1 MNSDSGGI
9 AALLLLADGRFPAGG
24 HVHSGGAEA
33 ALVDGRLDGPRAL
46 AAYAVGRLHTTG
58 LVDAALTAA
67 AVLRLAVD
75 CDPRGCG
82 PGRTLRLLDAEA
94 DARLTMAP
102 LRESSRRLGRQLIRA
117 ATGCWPGPAV
127 EAAAAVHPAGPH
139 QMVALGAVAHAA
151 GIGALDAARL
161 SLHHTLTTPL
171 QAALR
176 LGGLDPYAVA
186 GLAASLAP
194 VVDQVATEAALA
206 GEGPVDELPCLVG
219 PLTEIAAVEHVARR
233 DRLFAT

>member
-1 MNSDSGGI
+1 MSADGGA

-33 ALVDGRLDGPRAL
+33 ALLDGRLTGPDSL

-67 AVLRLAVD
+67 VVVGLAAD
-75 CDPRGCG
+75 CDQHGCG

-94 DARLTMAP
+94 EARMAMAP
-102 LRESSRRLGRQLIRA
+102 LRESSRRLGRQLTRA
-117 ATGCWPGPAV
+117 AAGCWPGPTLVAV
-127 EAAAAVHPAGPH
+127 AALHPDGPH
-139 QMVALGAVAHAA
+139 QSVALGAVANAA

-176 LGGLDPYAVA
+176 LGGLDPFAVA
-186 GLAASLAP
+186 ALAASLAP
-194 VVDQVATEAALA
+194 VVDEVAAEAAQA
-206 GEGPVDELPCLVG
+206 ATGPIDELPCLVG
-219 PLTEIAAVEHVARR
+219 PFTEIAAVEHAART

>member
-1 MNSDSGGI
+1 MSPHGGV

-33 ALVDGRLDGPRAL
+33 ALLDGRLDGPDNL
-46 AAYAVGRLHTTG
+46 ADYAVGRLQTSG

-67 AVLRLAVD
+67 AVVHLAAD
-75 CDPRGCG
+75 CGPRGCG
-82 PGRTLRLLDAEA
+82 PGRALRLLDAEA
-94 DARLTMAP
+94 DARLAMAP
-102 LRESSRRLGRQLIRA
+102 LRESSRRLGRQLTRA
-117 ATGCWPGPAV
+117 AAGCWPDPAV
-127 EAAAAVHPAGPH
+127 DTAAAVHPDGPH
-139 QMVALGAVAHAA
+139 QAVALGAVAHAA
-151 GIGALDAARL
+151 GIGPLDAARL
-161 SLHHTLTTPL
+161 SLHHCLTTPL

-194 VVDQVATEAALA
+194 VVDEVAAEAVAAAA
-206 GEGPVDELPCLVG
+206 GPIDELPCLVG
-219 PLTEIAAVEHVARR
+219 PLTEIAAVEHAART

>member
-1 MNSDSGGI
+1 MNPHGGGI

-33 ALVDGRLDGPRAL
+33 ALVDGRLHGPDSL

-67 AVLRLAVD
+67 AVRRLAAD
-75 CDPRGCG
+75 CDPGGCG

-94 DARLTMAP
+94 DARLAMAP
-102 LRESSRRLGRQLIRA
+102 LRESSRRLGRQLTRA
-117 ATGCWPGPAV
+117 AARCWPGAAV
-127 EAAAAVHPAGPH
+127 EAAAAVHPDGPH
-139 QMVALGAVAHAA
+139 QAVALGAVAHAA

-186 GLAASLAP
+186 ALAASLAP
-194 VVDQVATEAALA
+194 VAEEVAAEAALA
-206 GEGPVDELPCLVG
+206 AEGPIDELPCLVG
-219 PLTEIAAVEHVARR
+219 PLTEIAAVEHVARS